1 MIRRSML
8 LMFRSEPGQERLE
21 QAVDLVRDGD
31 HRVQLGLELC
41 EKAVH
46 P

>member
-1 MIRRSML
+1 VAAKPPVIAVIAS
-8 LMFRSEPGQERLE
+8 LE